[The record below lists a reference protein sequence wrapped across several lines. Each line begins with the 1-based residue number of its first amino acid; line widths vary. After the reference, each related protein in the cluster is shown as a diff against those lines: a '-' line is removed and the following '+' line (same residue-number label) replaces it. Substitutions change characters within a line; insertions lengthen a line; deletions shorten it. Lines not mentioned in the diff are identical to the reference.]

1 MPHAVITA
9 GVKGLG
15 KMISEAFLEN
25 GYDVTVQYR
34 SNDGTVE
41 KLKEE
46 WINYETNVQFVN
58 GDIEQKD
65 DIHKLAEEAR
75 KFRPTIDVLV
85 CNAGPYIFE
94 RKKLI
99 EYDDEEWDRMV
110 NGNLSSAFYLFQA
123 FIPIMRKQQFGR
135 IITFGFQES
144 NQTPAWKYRSAFAAA
159 KTGLTS
165 LTKTVSIEEAENGIT
180 ANMICPGKI
189 TGDMKEASI
198 EAGKLQLDSET
209 PVGRPGTGGDIA
221 RTVLFLADQQAD
233 LITGAV
239 IEVTGGVDV
248 LHRYR

>member
-65 DIHKLAEEAR
+65 DIHKLAEEAQ